1 MAIEIAT
8 EQSVKSINTPISTKQ
23 TLLEWAISSGEIGA
37 EVIRG
42 FIASE
47 DNKNSQRRSNNTRYA
62 NLTADLLPY
71 DFTGNCIWECSQGH
85 RQVDKIQNR
94 IKKINKVLLDNTIS
108 KTKNSKIKPIEPR
121 DKICMECKRIR
132 AELARFKHI
141 EKKYKSNSEI
151 AHILRNNFE
160 MRLIINKINLEQV
173 SLGDYSTIKLFY
185 NISNLLSNKQNTELM
200 KRKAFIKLNTNQNT
214 ELTLLD
220 CYKAYDIVSPFIC
233 DIYLKN
239 KFETRL
245 VYYFDNPE
253 HFLINKGWIQYL
265 KLTSNYIISCIIG
278 SQETIVNI

>member
-1 MAIEIAT
+1 MTIETA
-8 EQSVKSINTPISTKQ
+8 EKQSIKSINTPISTKQ

-47 DNKNSQRRSNNTRYA
+47 GNKNYQRKTNNTRFA

-71 DFTGNCIWECSQGH
+71 DFKGNCIWECSQGH
-85 RQVDKIQNR
+85 RQIDRIQNR
-94 IKKINKVLLDNTIS
+94 IIKINKVLLDNTIS

-132 AELARFKHI
+132 AELGRFKHI

-151 AHILRNNFE
+151 AYILRNNFE
-160 MRLIINKINLEQV
+160 MRLAIINKINLEQV
-173 SLGDYSTIKLFY
+173 SLGDYDIIKLFY
-185 NISNLLSNKQNTELM
+185 NISSSLSDKQNTELM
-200 KRKAFIKLNTNQNT
+200 KRKAFIKLNNT

-245 VYYFDNPE
+245 VYYFDNTE
-253 HFLINKGWIQYL
+253 HFLINKEWIQYL